1 MKSNV
6 KEYTRQFYKNN
17 VINFLLTLFAT
28 LCGAVNALLISWLLQ
43 QLTDLIG
50 GYETGFSLLQLV
62 VISVALVACCVVT
75 ELISWRFQP
84 KFITKAISQ
93 YKQYVFVK
101 LTKKNIAAFSKENT
115 STYISALTNDVQTVE
130 QGYLCNTFSTISS
143 LLTFAGALALMIL
156 YSPMLTLVAFGFSLL
171 PLLASVFTGNAVA
184 KREKDVSDR
193 NEIYTSAINDSLGG
207 FSVIKSF
214 KAEAQMIK
222 LFKQNVQELAKAQCA
237 KQKMRILVQMF
248 ASVAGLIAQLG
259 VFIFGAYL
267 AISGEEV
274 TAGTTIVFVQLMN
287 YVISPIATVPTFIA
301 ERKAAK
307 ILIGKISAALDANME
322 ETGRCGRVELE
333 QGIRVKDL
341 SFCYEEGAPV
351 LKNVSCTFEKGKKY
365 AVVGASGSG
374 KSTLLNLLMASDANY
389 GGEILYDQT
398 ELRQI
403 ASDNLYEMQSII
415 QQSVFV
421 FNATVRDN
429 VTMFGNFPQEQIDRA
444 IRLSGLDGLI
454 AEKGED
460 YLCGENGSGL
470 SGGEKQRISIARSL
484 LKNAQVLLVDEAT
497 SALDRETAFKVSG
510 SILELD
516 GVTCVV
522 VTHALDEELL
532 NQYDGI
538 VAIKNGCVAEQGTFA
553 ELMAKRGY
561 FYSLFTVAE

>member
-17 VINFLLTLFAT
+17 IINFLLTLFAT

-115 STYISALTNDVQTVE
+115 STYVSALTNDVQTVE

-143 LLTFAGALALMIL
+143 LLTFAGALTLMIL

-184 KREKDVSDR
+184 KKEKDVSDR

-267 AISGEEV
+267 AISSEEV

-307 ILIGKISAALDANME
+307 ILIGKISAALDANVE

-341 SFCYEEGAPV
+341 SFCYEEGVPV

-389 GGEILYDQT
+389 DGEILYDQT

-403 ASDNLYEMQSII
+403 ASDNLYELQSII

-429 VTMFGNFPQEQIDRA
+429 VTMFGNFPQEQIDKA
-444 IRLSGLDGLI
+444 IRLSGLSGLI

-497 SALDRETAFKVSG
+497 SALDRETAFKVSD
-510 SILELD
+510 SILGLD

-522 VTHALDEELL
+522 VTHALDEGLL
-532 NQYDGI
+532 AQYDGI

-553 ELMAKRGY
+553 ELMAKKGY
-561 FYSLFTVAE
+561 FYSLFTVEK